1 MAAVSK
7 SNIPS
12 RSETAAV
19 IIQDVRNGFNLGG
32 NNANDLL
39 AQFAGSVDHLCFH
52 VD

>member
-19 IIQDVRNGFNLGG
+19 IIQDARNGFNLGG
-32 NNANDLL
+32 NKANDLL
-39 AQFAGSVDHLCFH
+39 AQFVGSVDHSCFH